1 MASTYKAIF
10 IGNESPYLDVLN
22 KFTQLSLIV
31 CKPLR
36 GNGRKYFGSALRFAR
51 ENRIPVSA
59 PEVYMS
65 NEVAADVIV
74 VSGYPKRIPKG
85 IIHSARIAA
94 INIHQ
99 SLLPAY
105 RGRHPLN
112 WAIINGETLTGVTL
126 HYLNE
131 RFDDGK
137 IIKQESVKIEKND
150 TIMDVYQKTAKKGQK
165 LLRNFCQEIGS
176 KKILGRKQNLASATY
191 FPPRTPK
198 DGKINWQ
205 EPAEKIYNLVRALTF
220 PYPGAYFYYKKKKLI
235 IEECKPLKTGPIELK
250 RGKPIFKNKCCIV
263 KTGMGFLRILRVRNH
278 KLSEI
283 FK

>member
-22 KFTQLSLIV
+22 KFTQLALIV

-51 ENRIPVSA
+51 GNQIPVSA

-65 NEVAADVIV
+65 NKVAADIIV

-85 IIHSARIAA
+85 IIQSARIAA

-176 KKILGRKQNLASATY
+176 KKIPGRKQNLASATY

-250 RGKPIFKNKCCIV
+250 RGKPIFKNKYCIV